1 MKYKENET
9 LEEVT
14 VTNSLPE
21 ESSANT
27 LEKDDLS
34 LTIRKTIN
42 LRIKILEDSL
52 TDLKNALIQLEDLY
66 NERDDYWST
75 CCHSNRYIY

>member
-27 LEKDDLS
+27 LKKDDLS

-66 NERDDYWST
+66 NERDD
-75 CCHSNRYIY
+75 

>member
-27 LEKDDLS
+27 VEKDDLS

-66 NERDDYWST
+66 NERD
-75 CCHSNRYIY
+75 N

>member
-14 VTNSLPE
+14 VTESPIE
-21 ESSANT
+21 ETSADTPATDRET
-27 LEKDDLS
+27 LYWS
-34 LTIRKTIN
+34 IHKTID

-52 TDLKNALIQLEDLY
+52 TDLKNTLTQLENLY
-66 NERDDYWST
+66 NEGND
-75 CCHSNRYIY
+75 

>member
-21 ESSANT
+21 ESSADT

-34 LTIRKTIN
+34 LTI
-42 LRIKILEDSL
+42 RIKILEDSL

-66 NERDDYWST
+66 NERDD
-75 CCHSNRYIY
+75 

>member
-27 LEKDDLS
+27 LEKGDLS

-52 TDLKNALIQLEDLY
+52 TDLKNALIQLENLY
-66 NERDDYWST
+66 NERDD
-75 CCHSNRYIY
+75 

>member
-21 ESSANT
+21 ESSDDT
-27 LEKDDLS
+27 LEKDNLS

-66 NERDDYWST
+66 NERDD
-75 CCHSNRYIY
+75 

>member
-14 VTNSLPE
+14 VTNSLSE

-52 TDLKNALIQLEDLY
+52 TDLKNALIQLENLY
-66 NERDDYWST
+66 NERDD
-75 CCHSNRYIY
+75 

>member
-21 ESSANT
+21 ESSDDI

-66 NERDDYWST
+66 NERDD
-75 CCHSNRYIY
+75 

>member
-21 ESSANT
+21 ESSADT
-27 LEKDDLS
+27 SEKDDLS

-52 TDLKNALIQLEDLY
+52 TDLKNALIQLENLY
-66 NERDDYWST
+66 NERDD
-75 CCHSNRYIY
+75 

>member
-27 LEKDDLS
+27 VEKDDLS

-52 TDLKNALIQLEDLY
+52 TDLKNALIQLEGLY
-66 NERDDYWST
+66 NERDD
-75 CCHSNRYIY
+75 

>member
-9 LEEVT
+9 LEEVI

-21 ESSANT
+21 ESSVNT

-52 TDLKNALIQLEDLY
+52 TDLKNALIQLENLY
-66 NERDDYWST
+66 NERDD
-75 CCHSNRYIY
+75 

>member
-21 ESSANT
+21 ESSVNT

-66 NERDDYWST
+66 NERD
-75 CCHSNRYIY
+75 N

>member
-27 LEKDDLS
+27 VEKDNLS

-52 TDLKNALIQLEDLY
+52 TDLKNALTQLEDLY
-66 NERDDYWST
+66 NERDD
-75 CCHSNRYIY
+75 

>member
-1 MKYKENET
+1 MKYKENKT

-27 LEKDDLS
+27 VEKDDLS

-52 TDLKNALIQLEDLY
+52 TDLKNALIQLENLY
-66 NERDDYWST
+66 NERDD
-75 CCHSNRYIY
+75 

>member
-21 ESSANT
+21 ESSADT

-66 NERDDYWST
+66 NERND
-75 CCHSNRYIY
+75 

>member
-27 LEKDDLS
+27 VEKDDLS
-34 LTIRKTIN
+34 LTICKTIN

-66 NERDDYWST
+66 NERDD
-75 CCHSNRYIY
+75 

>member
-21 ESSANT
+21 ESSDDT

-34 LTIRKTIN
+34 LTIRKTIS

-66 NERDDYWST
+66 NERDD
-75 CCHSNRYIY
+75 

>member
-27 LEKDDLS
+27 VEKDDLS
-34 LTIRKTIN
+34 LTIRKAIN

-66 NERDDYWST
+66 NERDD
-75 CCHSNRYIY
+75 

>member
-27 LEKDDLS
+27 VEKDDLS

-42 LRIKILEDSL
+42 LRIKLLQDSL

-66 NERDDYWST
+66 NERDD
-75 CCHSNRYIY
+75 

>member
-27 LEKDDLS
+27 VEKDDLS
-34 LTIRKTIN
+34 LSIRKTIN

-66 NERDDYWST
+66 NERDD
-75 CCHSNRYIY
+75 

>member
-21 ESSANT
+21 ESSADT

-52 TDLKNALIQLEDLY
+52 TDLKNALIQLEGLY
-66 NERDDYWST
+66 NERDD
-75 CCHSNRYIY
+75 

>member
-27 LEKDDLS
+27 VEKDDLS

-52 TDLKNALIQLEDLY
+52 TDLKNALIQLENLY
-66 NERDDYWST
+66 NERDD
-75 CCHSNRYIY
+75 

>member
-52 TDLKNALIQLEDLY
+52 TDLKNALIQLENLY
-66 NERDDYWST
+66 NERDD
-75 CCHSNRYIY
+75 

>member
-21 ESSANT
+21 ESSDNT

-66 NERDDYWST
+66 NERDD
-75 CCHSNRYIY
+75 

>member
-21 ESSANT
+21 ESSADT

-52 TDLKNALIQLEDLY
+52 TDLKNALIQLENLY
-66 NERDDYWST
+66 NERDD
-75 CCHSNRYIY
+75 